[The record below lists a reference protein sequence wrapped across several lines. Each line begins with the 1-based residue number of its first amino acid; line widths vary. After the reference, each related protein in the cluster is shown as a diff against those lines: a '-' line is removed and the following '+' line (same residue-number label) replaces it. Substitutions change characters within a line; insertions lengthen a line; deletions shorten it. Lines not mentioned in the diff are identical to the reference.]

1 MRYLPEIEAIRSFSV
16 VAEELNFRRA
26 ADRLGI
32 DHSALSRRIRDLEHR
47 LGFAVFARSTR
58 AVRLTEAGKVFLEEN
73 TNLLRGLH
81 RSVDQ
86 ARMVAEGRSGLIR
99 IAYMSFA
106 AAHLL
111 PALIARF
118 QTVRPNVRFQ
128 LTYMKSHAQKEAL
141 ARGDIDVGLMI
152 GPWDTETFE
161 TTQLSVDPL
170 CVFFSMAW
178 PLATRGELRVSDL
191 AEQPQ
196 IMGSLEQWDLYRW
209 ILDDVFLKNGIVPN
223 VVLEASS
230 ITGILGLVQAGL
242 GVTVFPSTIA
252 SLTPPSIGYR
262 QLADADL
269 VVETIGV
276 SARNPSA
283 LVREFMTTARDLR
296 HSTADPSRHGP
307 RIQK

>member
-58 AVRLTEAGKVFLEEN
+58 EVRLTEAGKVFLEEN

-99 IAYMSFA
+99 IGYMSFA

-111 PALIARF
+111 PSLIARF
-118 QTVRPNVRFQ
+118 QAIRPTVRFQ

-141 ARGDIDVGLMI
+141 SRGDIDVGLMI
-152 GPWDTETFE
+152 GPWETETFE
-161 TTQLSVDPL
+161 TTRLSVDSL
-170 CVFFSMAW
+170 CVFFGNAW
-178 PLATRGELRVSDL
+178 PLATKPDL
-191 AEQPQ
+191 SVADLVDQPQ

-209 ILDDVFLKNGIVPN
+209 ILDDVFLRSGIVPN

-242 GVTVFPSTIA
+242 GITVFPKTIA
-252 SLTPPSIGYR
+252 ALAPPSIGHR
-262 QLADADL
+262 QLRDVDL

-283 LVREFMTTARDLR
+283 LVRAFMATAREFYENPG
-296 HSTADPSRHGP
+296 S
-307 RIQK
+307 

>member
-47 LGFAVFARSTR
+47 LGFPVFARSTR
-58 AVRLTEAGKVFLEEN
+58 EVRLTEAGKVLLEEN
-73 TNLLRGLH
+73 TNLLRGLL

-99 IAYMSFA
+99 IGYMSFA

-111 PALIARF
+111 PLLIARF
-118 QTVRPNVRFQ
+118 QTIRPAVRFQ

-141 ARGDIDVGLMI
+141 SRGDIDVGLMI
-152 GPWDTETFE
+152 GPWETETFE
-161 TTQLSVDPL
+161 STRLSADSL
-170 CVFFSMAW
+170 CVFFSKSW
-178 PLATRGELRVSDL
+178 PLAAKPDLRVVDL
-191 AEQPQ
+191 IDQPQ

-209 ILDDVFLKNGIVPN
+209 ILHDVFLKSGIVPN

-242 GVTVFPSTIA
+242 GIAVFPRTIA
-252 SLTPPSIGYR
+252 ALAPPSIGYR
-262 QLADADL
+262 QLGDVDL
-269 VVETIGV
+269 SVETIAV

-283 LVREFMTTARDLR
+283 LAQAFMDMAREFPTSPL
-296 HSTADPSRHGP
+296 P
-307 RIQK
+307 